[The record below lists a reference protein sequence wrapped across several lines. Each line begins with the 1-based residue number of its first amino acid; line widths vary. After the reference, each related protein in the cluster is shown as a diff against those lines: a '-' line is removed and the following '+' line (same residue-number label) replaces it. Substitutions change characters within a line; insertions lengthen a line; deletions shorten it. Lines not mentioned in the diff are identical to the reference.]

1 MTIKEAIGKFKAP
14 QLTCRYHRMCMLGAP
29 QHLIAACRAL
39 ANDFATNNFQI
50 LETGFRADGSET
62 HNWMVRP
69 GLNREDTDTANKV
82 VTKVEGAMGRDCY
95 EQPVAILKLTTE
107 DNGVYYYDGEDRLTT
122 RKWELSDVTLQEN
135 FSPIEL

>member
-29 QHLIAACRAL
+29 RNLIAACRDL
-39 ANDFATNNFQI
+39 ANNFATNNFQI
-50 LETGFRADGSET
+50 LATGFRGDGSEI

-69 GLNREDTDTANKV
+69 NLTREDTATANKIV
-82 VTKVEGAMGRDCY
+82 VKVEGAVGYDY
-95 EQPVAILKLTTE
+95 HEYPVTILKLTTE
-107 DNGVYYYDGEDRLTT
+107 DNGVYYYDGEDKLTT
-122 RKWELSDVTLQEN
+122 RKWELPDVSFQEN